1 MIRVREFNM
10 EKDSRAV
17 EEMEKRCE
25 VGPSATSATDGGK
38 KKNKKKK
45 TTSLYVD
52 LLGDPI
58 CRVRHTPDHVM
69 LVAEYGEKKEM
80 VGVIR
85 ACVKMVSR
93 GRESS
98 SQLPAYVKVAY
109 VLGLRVSP
117 SHRRLGIGRKLVER
131 VEAWCLARGA
141 EYAYMATDGSNT
153 ASLNLFAGLSYARF
167 RSPAVLVHPVHA
179 HHLPPSSSA
188 TLVRLPPSVAAAL
201 YARFLPPS
209 STEFLP
215 SDLPSLLSHPFTL
228 GSFLAL
234 PSSSSPPSFYSLSHA
249 LPESFALLSLWDCT
263 RVFRLRVSGAPA
275 AARAALALLR
285 SLDERVPWMRL
296 PSVRDFFRPF
306 GVYFMYG
313 LRMAGPEG
321 PRLLRALCRLAHNL
335 AVADETC
342 AAVVAEVGRHDPVR
356 AAVPHWRRFS
366 WDEDVW
372 CMKRLKADTKDDN
385 WIASPPS
392 TDVIFVDPRD
402 F

>member
-10 EKDSRAV
+10 EDSRAV
-17 EEMEKRCE
+17 EEMEKQCE
-25 VGPSATSATDGGK
+25 VGPSATSTAGITK
-38 KKNKKKK
+38 KRNKNKR

-52 LLGDPI
+52 LLGDPM

-93 GRESS
+93 GREPT
-98 SQLPAYVKVAY
+98 SQIPAYVKVAY
-109 VLGLRVSP
+109 ILGLRVSP
-117 SHRRLGIGRKLVER
+117 SHRRLGIGTKLVEK

-141 EYAYMATDGSNT
+141 EYAYMATDGSNV
-153 ASLNLFAGLSYARF
+153 ASLKLFSGLSYVRF

-188 TLVRLPPSVAAAL
+188 TLLRLSPTLAAAL
-201 YARFLPPS
+201 YSHHLPPS

-215 SDLPSLLSHPFTL
+215 SDLPSLLSHPLTL
-228 GSFLAL
+228 GSFLAV
-234 PSSSSPPSFYSLSHA
+234 PSSVSPPLYSLTKA
-249 LPESFALLSLWDCT
+249 LPESFAMLSLWDCT
-263 RVFRLRVSGAPA
+263 RVFHLRVAGAPA
-275 AARAALALLR
+275 AARSALALLR
-285 SLDERVPWMRL
+285 FLDERAPWMRL
-296 PSVRDFFRPF
+296 PSVRDLFRPF

-321 PRLLRALCRLAHNL
+321 PRLLRALCHLAHNL
-335 AVADETC
+335 AVADEAC

-372 CMKRLKADTKDDN
+372 CMKRLKADTKDDD

-392 TDVIFVDPRD
+392 TDVIFVDPRE